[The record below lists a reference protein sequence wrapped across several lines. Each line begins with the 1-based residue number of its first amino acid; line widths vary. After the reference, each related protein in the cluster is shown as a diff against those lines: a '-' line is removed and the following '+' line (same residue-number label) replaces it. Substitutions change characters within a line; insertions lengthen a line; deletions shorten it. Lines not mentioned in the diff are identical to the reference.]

1 MTPRQRKNLLNKLRN
16 YPKLNIHEHLD
27 CSLRHRTIL
36 RLWDKLEFNS
46 NSDTTFPTDIVE
58 EWREAQRLKQSTNKI
73 DVKKG
78 SELEDQAVRK
88 FEQFTKS
95 FASQS
100 LAQYV
105 EAINTFI
112 LPVIQ
117 DKATLELIT
126 RERIEDAV
134 ADGTIAME
142 LRYAP
147 QLSIR
152 NGLTLREVM
161 DCITGVLAES
171 PIPVNLI
178 VCALRHENG
187 EMAEELADLAIEY
200 KKFGVTGFDLAADE
214 KAYPGIPEWWLKA
227 AVRTQQAGLKATI
240 HLGETN
246 SVSQEEV
253 DILDKNNITRVGHG
267 IRIVEPIDQVFEVC
281 LTSNVITGQVKSLAE
296 HPVNRLYQD
305 GRRVCI
311 NTDGLTFTLS
321 SLTNE
326 YAHLVEHFNWGAE
339 DFYAVNLTA
348 LEASNFSPKIKV
360 ALRTKLRAAYAAR
373 S

>member
-1 MTPRQRKNLLNKLRN
+1 MTPRQRKRLLNKLRN

-36 RLWDKLEFNS
+36 RLWDKKEFAS
-46 NSDTTFPTDIVE
+46 DSDTTFPADVVE
-58 EWREAQRLKQSTNKI
+58 DWKAAQKLKKSSNKS

-78 SELEDQAVRK
+78 NELEDLAVHK

-117 DKATLELIT
+117 DKQSLELIT

-147 QLSIR
+147 QLSTR
-152 NGLTLREVM
+152 NGLNLRDVM

-187 EMAEELADLAIEY
+187 AMAEELADLAIEY

-214 KAYPGIPEWWLKA
+214 KAFPGIPEWWLKA
-227 AVRTQQAGLKATI
+227 AIRTQKAGLKTTI

-246 SVSQEEV
+246 PVSEAEV
-253 DILDKNNITRVGHG
+253 EILDKNNITRIGHG

-281 LTSNVITGQVKSLAE
+281 LTSNVVTGQVKSLAD

-326 YAHLVEHFNWGAE
+326 YAHLVEHFNWGME

-348 LEASNFSPKIKV
+348 LEASNFSPRTKV

-373 S
+373 D

>member
-1 MTPRQRKNLLNKLRN
+1 MTPLRRKRLLNKLRN

-36 RLWDKLEFNS
+36 RLWDKKNFVGE
-46 NSDTTFPTDIVE
+46 SDTTFPPDVLE
-58 EWREAQRLKQSTNKI
+58 DWREAQKLKQSSNKSDI
-73 DVKKG
+73 KKG
-78 SELEDQAVRK
+78 NELEDQAVHK

-105 EAINTFI
+105 AAINSFI

-117 DKATLELIT
+117 DKQSLELIT

-147 QLSIR
+147 QLSTR
-152 NGLTLREVM
+152 NGLNLRDVM
-161 DCITGVLAES
+161 DCITGVLATS
-171 PIPVNLI
+171 PIPVSLI

-214 KAYPGIPEWWLKA
+214 KAFPGIPEWWLKQA
-227 AVRTQQAGLKATI
+227 IRTQQAGLKATI

-246 SVSQEEV
+246 PVSEEEIA
-253 DILDKNNITRVGHG
+253 ILDKNNITRVGHG

-281 LTSNVITGQVKSLAE
+281 LTSNVVTGQVKSLAE

-326 YAHLVEHFNWGAE
+326 YAHLVEHFNWGME

-348 LEASNFSPKIKV
+348 LEASNFSPKTKV
-360 ALRTKLRAAYAAR
+360 ALRTKLRAAYAPQ